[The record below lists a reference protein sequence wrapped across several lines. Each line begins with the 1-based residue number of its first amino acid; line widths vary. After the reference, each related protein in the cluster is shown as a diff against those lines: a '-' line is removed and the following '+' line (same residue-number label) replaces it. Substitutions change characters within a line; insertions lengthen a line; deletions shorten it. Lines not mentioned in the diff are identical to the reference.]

1 MFERM
6 SIPPPSFPAP
16 HPAAPSAVPPSLP
29 PGLGRSIGSDR
40 VEYSGWWLRAAA
52 ALLDG
57 LILAAPLVAVFTILV
72 VGWHANS
79 PVAALVRLLLGFVV
93 AAAYYVKTMTRPGAR
108 NGQTLG
114 KQLVGIRVVRDDGG
128 LVDAGTALRREVL
141 VKGLLSTIT
150 LGTFELVDCLWPL
163 GDATNR
169 ALHDKIVSTHVYI
182 DPARDRRHRVI
193 FAIVGIGLLVFFLI
207 GVVLAIAIPTFLN
220 QRQVNAQQNAVQVQA
235 LERDMGAAFAVEREA
250 GLRNQPPALDTGTQ
264 LVGDIATA
272 EPGLQT
278 ALSSATDPGQSD
290 AKAGLIY
297 LGATTPTA
305 FEAVA
310 YTVDGTRVACG
321 VTSAGGGCTA
331 SGG

>member
-1 MFERM
+1 M
-6 SIPPPSFPAP
+6 
-16 HPAAPSAVPPSLP
+16 
-29 PGLGRSIGSDR
+29 
-40 VEYSGWWLRAAA
+40 
-52 ALLDG
+52 
-57 LILAAPLVAVFTILV
+57 
-72 VGWHANS
+72 
-79 PVAALVRLLLGFVV
+79 
-93 AAAYYVKTMTRPGAR
+93 
-108 NGQTLG
+108 
-114 KQLVGIRVVRDDGG
+114 
-128 LVDAGTALRREVL
+128 
-141 VKGLLSTIT
+141 
-150 LGTFELVDCLWPL
+150 
-163 GDATNR
+163 
-169 ALHDKIVSTHVYI
+169 YI

-207 GVVLAIAIPTFLN
+207 GVVLAIATPTFLN

-278 ALSSATDPGQSD
+278 VLSSATDPGQSD

>member
-1 MFERM
+1 
-6 SIPPPSFPAP
+6 
-16 HPAAPSAVPPSLP
+16 
-29 PGLGRSIGSDR
+29 
-40 VEYSGWWLRAAA
+40 
-52 ALLDG
+52 
-57 LILAAPLVAVFTILV
+57 
-72 VGWHANS
+72 
-79 PVAALVRLLLGFVV
+79 
-93 AAAYYVKTMTRPGAR
+93 MTRPAAR

-128 LVDAGTALRREVL
+128 LVDAGT
-141 VKGLLSTIT
+141 
-150 LGTFELVDCLWPL
+150 
-163 GDATNR
+163 
-169 ALHDKIVSTHVYI
+169 
-182 DPARDRRHRVI
+182 
-193 FAIVGIGLLVFFLI
+193 
-207 GVVLAIAIPTFLN
+207 
-220 QRQVNAQQNAVQVQA
+220 
-235 LERDMGAAFAVEREA
+235 
-250 GLRNQPPALDTGTQ
+250 Q

-278 ALSSATDPGQSD
+278 VLSSATDPGQSD